1 MSGARLLVAVLLL
14 VSGACSDAM
23 IRRPAGSS
31 MMATGATEEPVLLGP
46 VTREEIEE
54 AMPEWSFALVEAEP
68 DLSAASDLSAVPA
81 GAEVTVFF
89 GTWCSDSRR
98 ELTRLWKALDMI
110 ADDRT
115 FVLRYIGVDRDKR
128 GPSEWVTGQDILFVP
143 TLIVEREG
151 REVGRIIEE
160 SPRGIE
166 RDLLALL
173 EGDAQGWISMREDL
187 GPVAEEDGEEP

>member
-1 MSGARLLVAVLLL
+1 MSGARLLVAALFL
-14 VSGACSDAM
+14 VSGACGDAM

-31 MMATGATEEPVLLGP
+31 VITAPAAEEPVLLGP
-46 VTREEIEE
+46 VTKEEIEE

-68 DLSAASDLSAVPA
+68 DLSAATDLGAVPP

-89 GTWCSDSRR
+89 GSWCSDSRR
-98 ELTRLWKALDMI
+98 ELTRLWRALDMI

-115 FVLRYIGVDRDKR
+115 FELRYVGVDRDKR
-128 GPSEWVTGQDILFVP
+128 GPSEWVAGQDILFVP

-166 RDLLALL
+166 KDLLALL
-173 EGDAQGWISMREDL
+173 EGDAEGWISVREEL
-187 GPVAEEDGEEP
+187 AAAEEEREEP